1 MLCTGARILLESL
14 KREGV
19 DLFFGYPGGAVI
31 DIYDELSNHPDLRH
45 ILVRHEQGAVHAA
58 DGYARACGK
67 VGVCLATSGPG
78 ATNTV
83 TGIATAYSDSIPMV
97 IFTGQVSTPLIG
109 NDAFQEVDI
118 IGITRPCTKHNF
130 LVKDVKD
137 LAETVRKA
145 FYLARSGRPGP
156 VLVDIPKN
164 IQQASCEFVWPE
176 DVVMRSYCPTFRANL
191 NQLRRAMDVLVTSR
205 KPLIVAGGGVIMAN
219 AAEELCTLAHL
230 MHAPVCSTLMG
241 LGAFPGDDPLWIG
254 MLGMHG
260 TFAANRAVTQADV
273 ILAVGARFDDR
284 VTGKLSQFAPNA
296 RIVHIDI
303 DPTTLR
309 KNVRVEVPVV
319 SPTFRAN
326 LNQLRRAMDV
336 LVTSRKPLIV
346 AGGGVIMANAAEEL
360 CTLAHL
366 MHAPVCSTL
375 MGLGAFPGDDPLWIG
390 MLGMHGTFAANRAVT
405 QADVILA
412 VGARFDDRVT
422 GKLSQFAPN
431 ARIVH
436 IDIDPT
442 TLRKN
447 VRVEVPVVS
456 DALSALQGL
465 RSILESGHA
474 QKDWAGDH
482 ADWMGQVLEWQKEHP
497 LSWAKG
503 DVLKPQQVVER
514 MYEITKG
521 EAIITTEVGQN
532 QMWAAQFYK
541 YHKPRTYLTSGGLGT
556 MGYGLPAAIGAQMAF
571 PDRLVVDVAGD
582 GSIQMNIQELMT
594 AVENG
599 LPVKILI
606 LNNRHLGMVRQW
618 QELFYDANYVATD
631 MKGQPD
637 FVKLADAYGAE
648 GYRITTEEELEELLP
663 KALASPRTA
672 VIDVLVDREENVS
685 PIVPAGA
692 SLDEM
697 LIV

>member
-1 MLCTGARILLESL
+1 MVCTGARIFLESL

-31 DIYDELSNHPDLRH
+31 DIYNELSSHPDIRH

-58 DGYARACGK
+58 DGYARASGK

-83 TGIATAYSDSIPMV
+83 TGIATAYSDSIPLV

-118 IGITRPCTKHNF
+118 VGITRPCTKHNF

-137 LAETVRKA
+137 LALTIRKA

-164 IQQASCEFVWPE
+164 IQQATCDYVWPE
-176 DVVMRSYCPTFRANL
+176 NVSMRSYCPTYRANL

-205 KPLIVAGGGVIMAN
+205 KLLVMAGGGVIMAD
-219 AAEELCTLAHL
+219 AAEELTMLARRL
-230 MHAPVCSTLMG
+230 HAPVTSTLMG
-241 LGAFPGDDPLWIG
+241 LGAFPGDDPQWIG

-260 TFAANRAVTQADV
+260 TYAANRAVTQADV

-284 VTGKLSQFAPNA
+284 VTGKLS
-296 RIVHIDI
+296 
-303 DPTTLR
+303 T
-309 KNVRVEVPVV
+309 
-319 SPTFRAN
+319 
-326 LNQLRRAMDV
+326 
-336 LVTSRKPLIV
+336 
-346 AGGGVIMANAAEEL
+346 
-360 CTLAHL
+360 
-366 MHAPVCSTL
+366 
-375 MGLGAFPGDDPLWIG
+375 
-390 MLGMHGTFAANRAVT
+390 
-405 QADVILA
+405 
-412 VGARFDDRVT
+412 
-422 GKLSQFAPN
+422 FAPN

-465 RSILESGHA
+465 RAIHESGHA
-474 QKDWAGDH
+474 EKDWEGAH
-482 ADWMGQVLEWQKEHP
+482 AEWNAQVREWQERQP
-497 LSWAKG
+497 LSWARG
-503 DVLKPQQVVER
+503 ETLKPQQVVEALYR
-514 MYEITKG
+514 MTEGK
-521 EAIITTEVGQN
+521 AVITTEVGQN

-541 YHKPRTYLTSGGLGT
+541 YHRPRTYLTSGGLGT
-556 MGYGLPAAIGAQMAF
+556 MGYGLPAAIGAQLAF

-582 GSIQMNIQELMT
+582 GSIQMNSQELMT
-594 AVENG
+594 AVENE

-606 LNNRHLGMVRQW
+606 LNNRYLGMVRQW
-618 QELFYDANYVATD
+618 QELFYDTNYVATD

-648 GYRITTEEELEELLP
+648 GYRITTEEELEEILP
-663 KALASPRTA
+663 RALASPKTA
-672 VIDVLVDREENVS
+672 IIDVWVDREENVS
-685 PIVPAGA
+685 PIVPTGA